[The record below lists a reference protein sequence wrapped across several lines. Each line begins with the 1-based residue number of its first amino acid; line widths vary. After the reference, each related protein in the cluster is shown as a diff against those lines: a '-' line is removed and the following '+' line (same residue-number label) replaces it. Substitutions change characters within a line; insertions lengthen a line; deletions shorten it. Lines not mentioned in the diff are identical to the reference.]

1 MTMLQKRADSAESH
15 GRSIQDLREWLERVE
30 ALGELVKVTEA
41 VDWNEEMSAIS
52 YLVAKQS
59 HSPAVLFE
67 RPSGYEN
74 SPLQAK
80 LLWNILGPSIRRI
93 ALTMEEPPDTPALE
107 LIRRVKDKLKQ
118 RIPPREIP
126 ASEAPVY
133 EHSWTGEQVAH
144 ESTSVLFRRWRH
156 AVLEVEDGGVE
167 RARSELA

>member
-133 EHSWTGEQVAH
+133 EHSWTGEQVDL
-144 ESTSVLFRRWRH
+144 SQLP
-156 AVLEVEDGGVE
+156 
-167 RARSELA
+167 